1 MGKYYRIINITFEGV
16 LFMKDFWWNI
26 FEKSGNVDAFL
37 AYRQSKTNISES
49 DKEELWTKSKSEQ
62 LY

>member
-1 MGKYYRIINITFEGV
+1 
-16 LFMKDFWWNI
+16 MKDFWWNI